1 MKTSDL
7 TNQEKLEEIFEMTK
21 ENNDILRNLRRQQ
34 YIANAFRFLYWV
46 VILVSLGGAYYYVKP
61 AIDSFNQNKTK
72 MDNTLQ
78 QFNDLRSSLPETKL
92 FDQVMQGIRNATGVS
107 ATTTNQ

>member
-92 FDQVMQGIRNATGVS
+92 LDQILQGIKNATGGS
-107 ATTTNQ
+107 ATTTN